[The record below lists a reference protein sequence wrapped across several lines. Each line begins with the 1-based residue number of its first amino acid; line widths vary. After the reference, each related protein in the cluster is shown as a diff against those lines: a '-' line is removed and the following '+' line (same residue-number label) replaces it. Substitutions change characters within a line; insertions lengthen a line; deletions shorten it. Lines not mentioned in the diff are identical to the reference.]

1 MSFMDIVTNVV
12 TGGAYGALTGNWGPE
27 THATA
32 PAPSTPSSPTG
43 NFFDLFGAGPAAT
56 SAAQPVSPPPR
67 EATCCD
73 RYRFNDGFLVDGV
86 TGLAWRFDESKK
98 AFIEVPRK
106 PAEEKLPL
114 IKAVWEAQ
122 VQAVRKQYEAHLI
135 NTLSPEFHDGATKDF
150 EKRFLK
156 PIQDSAGI
164 G

>member
-32 PAPSTPSSPTG
+32 PSPSTPSPTG
-43 NFFDLFGAGPAAT
+43 NFGIFR
-56 SAAQPVSPPPR
+56 PVSPPPR

-73 RYRFNDGFLVDGV
+73 RYRFNDGLLVDGV
-86 TGLAWRFDESKK
+86 IGLAWRFDESKK
-98 AFIEVPRK
+98 VFIEVPRK

-135 NTLSPEFHDGATKDF
+135 DTLSPEFHDGAIKDF